1 MKYGFLFLLAVAGC
15 ATAQQPSPALGFF
28 AADPEHGAI
37 ADSARRIWEADGQ
50 RIIGTM
56 ERSTGFR
63 FQDRAI
69 TVILRAAPSSSGA
82 TGDPTSPVRLNV
94 RYPIPM
100 ILIHELGHRL
110 NPPQDKFPPDLRTG
124 HRGLDEHKVLYLYL
138 SDVWAEL
145 YGAEKADEWRESERE
160 WANLGADFIRT
171 AWDWAMSLGKEGRAA
186 KLREIVAANR

>member
-1 MKYGFLFLLAVAGC
+1 MKYGLLFLLAVAGS
-15 ATAQQPSPALGFF
+15 ATVQQPGPALSFF
-28 AADPEHGAI
+28 AADPEHSAL
-37 ADSARRIWEADGQ
+37 ADSARHIWETDGP
-50 RIIGTM
+50 RIIEAM
-56 ERSTGFR
+56 ERSTGLR

-94 RYPIPM
+94 RYPISM
-100 ILIHELGHRL
+100 TLIHELGHRL
-110 NPPQDKFPPDLRTG
+110 NPPQDKFPPELRTG

-138 SDVWAEL
+138 YDVWVLL
-145 YGAEKADEWRESERE
+145 YGTEKADEWRENEWE